1 MRLKEY
7 ITEYVS
13 SGRGKH
19 NGFNMPKSLSIE
31 DITEW
36 LEDIG
41 IPFIKN
47 GGSGNEVCWFMISNE
62 RNICIHFP
70 PSVTGLD
77 HIVQFVIFKK
87 TIGGSDKASIGAM
100 ESDLPGKFSR
110 TIYKFTDSNK
120 TEEYFTT
127 IYDFAKAW
135 T

>member
-1 MRLKEY
+1 MLKLTEY

-19 NGFNMPKSLSIE
+19 KGFNMPKSLSIK

-41 IPFIKN
+41 IPFIKR
-47 GGSGNEVCWFMISNE
+47 GGSGNEVCWFMISNG

-70 PSVTGLD
+70 PSVTELD
-77 HIVQFVIFKK
+77 HVVQFVIFKA
-87 TIGGSDKASIGAM
+87 TNGSDVASIG
-100 ESDLPGKFSR
+100 SKNDLRSMFSR

-120 TEEYFTT
+120 TEEYFTI